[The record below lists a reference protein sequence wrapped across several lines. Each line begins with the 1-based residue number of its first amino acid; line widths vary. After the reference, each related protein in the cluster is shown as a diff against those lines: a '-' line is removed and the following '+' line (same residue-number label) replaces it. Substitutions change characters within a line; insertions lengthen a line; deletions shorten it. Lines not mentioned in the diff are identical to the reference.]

1 MFTEQLATL
10 YPFLTSLGL
19 GLLIGLERERSPTA
33 RAGLRTFALVAL
45 AGTLGALLSEKT
57 GAPWMLGA
65 GLLILGGMMVAS
77 YFSVPDRDDPGTTTI
92 AAVVVCYA
100 LGAMVWFRLEQLA
113 VTLAILITALLYFKA
128 ELRDVSH
135 SLTRLDLVSILQFA
149 VLSFVILPILPNQDY
164 GPYHALNPY
173 QIWWMVVLISGLSL
187 AGYAALRIAGQRHG
201 SLLTGLF
208 GGIASSTA
216 TTLAYSRHGR
226 DNPQLVGMAALVI
239 LLANWVVLVRLSL
252 VVAVLAPGLLWPM
265 LTLFGSGA
273 AAGLV
278 VIWLT
283 WRRLDGSPL
292 APTQAACRT
301 LGSDSENSPR
311 RDQFSTISPG
321 NSRTIAQEMGEEW
334 AGADSLQPEIPKSD
348 RLLDMKNPTEIR
360 AALGFGLLY
369 AGVLFAAAWLSD
381 LVGSQGVYAVALV
394 SGLTDVD
401 AITLSSLRLFGL
413 GNLQAEQV
421 ATTVLLAI
429 LANIAFKSGLATAI
443 GGARLARQVLPGMAA
458 VAGGLVLG
466 WWLV

>member
-1 MFTEQLATL
+1 MPDHQLAAL
-10 YPFLTSLGL
+10 FPLLTSLAL
-19 GLLIGLERERSPTA
+19 GLLIGLERERSPA
-33 RAGLRTFALVAL
+33 AKAGLRTFSLVAL

-57 GAPWMLGA
+57 GAPWVLGG
-65 GLLILGGMMVAS
+65 GLIIMGGMMVAS
-77 YFSVPDRDDPGTTTI
+77 YFKDNEAGDPGTTTI

-100 LGAMVWFRLEQLA
+100 LGAMVWYGMEQLA
-113 VTLAILITALLYFKA
+113 VTLAILTTALLYFKP
-128 ELRDVSH
+128 ELRGVSR

-216 TTLAYSRHGR
+216 TTLAFSRHSR
-226 DNPQLVGMAALVI
+226 DNPQLTGMAALII
-239 LLANWVVLVRLSL
+239 LLANWVVLVRLSI
-252 VVAVLAPGLLWPM
+252 VVALLAPALLRPM
-265 LTLFGSGA
+265 LTLLGGGA
-273 AAGLV
+273 LAGLV
-278 VIWLT
+278 VLYLF
-283 WRRLDGSPL
+283 WRRLVD
-292 APTQAACRT
+292 
-301 LGSDSENSPR
+301 
-311 RDQFSTISPG
+311 
-321 NSRTIAQEMGEEW
+321 
-334 AGADSLQPEIPKSD
+334 KSD
-348 RLLDMKNPTEIR
+348 TPTLEMKNPTEIR
-360 AALGFGLLY
+360 AALSFGLLY

-413 GNLQAEQV
+413 GNLQAGQV
-421 ATTVLLAI
+421 ATTVMLAL
-429 LANIAFKSGLATAI
+429 LANIAFKSGLASVI
-443 GGARLARQVLPGMAA
+443 GGGALARQVLLGMAA

-466 WWLV
+466 WLVL

>member
-1 MFTEQLATL
+1 MPDHQLAAL
-10 YPFLTSLGL
+10 FPFLTSLAL
-19 GLLIGLERERSPTA
+19 GLLIGLERERSPA
-33 RAGLRTFALVAL
+33 AKAGLRTFSLVAL

-65 GLLILGGMMVAS
+65 GLIIMGGMMVAS
-77 YFSVPDRDDPGTTTI
+77 YFKDNEAGDPGTTTI

-100 LGAMVWFRLEQLA
+100 LGAMVWYGMEQLA
-113 VTLAILITALLYFKA
+113 VTLAILTTALLYFKP
-128 ELRDVSH
+128 ELRGVSR

-201 SLLTGLF
+201 TLLTGLF

-216 TTLAYSRHGR
+216 TTLAFSRHSR
-226 DNPQLVGMAALVI
+226 DNPQLTGMAALII
-239 LLANWVVLVRLSL
+239 LLANWVVLVRLSI
-252 VVAVLAPGLLWPM
+252 VVALLAPALLRPM
-265 LTLFGSGA
+265 LTLLGGGA
-273 AAGLV
+273 LAGLV
-278 VIWLT
+278 VLYLF
-283 WRRLDGSPL
+283 WRRLVD
-292 APTQAACRT
+292 
-301 LGSDSENSPR
+301 
-311 RDQFSTISPG
+311 
-321 NSRTIAQEMGEEW
+321 
-334 AGADSLQPEIPKSD
+334 KSD
-348 RLLDMKNPTEIR
+348 TPTLEMKNPTEIR
-360 AALGFGLLY
+360 AALSFGLLY

-413 GNLQAEQV
+413 GNLQAGQV
-421 ATTVLLAI
+421 ATTVMLAL
-429 LANIAFKSGLATAI
+429 LANIAFKSGLASVI
-443 GGARLARQVLPGMAA
+443 GGGALARQVLPGMAA

-466 WWLV
+466 WLVL